1 MRSSDNR
8 SSNSLRVNTAPAR
21 VESTASGAT
30 GGSVTTPVKPAG
42 YSATLS
48 NAGIRFAI
56 TISPGVNGTNQV
68 TVATTKGGKPF
79 DPIDITATLTQ
90 TAQNAKLA
98 VPLKSEGK
106 GTGTAQGNV
115 DLPIAGKY
123 RLEVR
128 ALYTDVDEAVVS
140 DNVQIL

>member
-1 MRSSDNR
+1 VS
-8 SSNSLRVNTAPAR
+8 
-21 VESTASGAT
+21 
-30 GGSVTTPVKPAG
+30 
-42 YSATLS
+42 
-48 NAGIRFAI
+48 
-56 TISPGVNGTNQV
+56 GTNQV
-68 TVATTKGGKPF
+68 TVATTKDGKPF

-98 VPLKSEGK
+98 VPLTSEGK

-140 DNVQIL
+140 DDVQIL

>member
-1 MRSSDNR
+1 
-8 SSNSLRVNTAPAR
+8 NTAPAR
-21 VESTASGAT
+21 VESAVPGGSGA
-30 GGSVTTPVKPAG
+30 SVTTPVKPAG

-48 NAGIRFAI
+48 NAGIKFAI
-56 TISPGVNGTNQV
+56 RISPGASGTNQM
-68 TVATTKGGKPF
+68 TVVTTKNGKPF

-90 TAQNAKLA
+90 TTQNAKLA
-98 VPLKSEGK
+98 VRLKGEGK

-115 DLPIAGKY
+115 DLALAGQY